1 MVKIILSLLI
11 TQFIF
16 SQSIF
21 DTYRLNDQVSYVSVS
36 PQMFSMLAKLNID
49 VDDPEAK
56 EFIELVSKIKVF
68 KLLRT
73 GEPSISKAFSDWTNA
88 YVKENKLEELMQVRD
103 NETNIFFYAL
113 NSDQDHIVD
122 EIVMLVQDDG
132 EVSNLAEIE
141 QQTVILLIQGS
152 INLNRISSLS
162 QKLNLPA
169 GDQLKKFKIKSDS
182 QL

>member
-21 DTYRLNDQVSYVSVS
+21 DKYMLNDQVSYVSVS

-73 GEPSISKAFSDWTNA
+73 GQPGISKAFSDWTHA
-88 YVKENKLEELMQVRD
+88 YVNENKLEEMMQVRE
-103 NETNIFFYAL
+103 NETNIFLCFDIRSRSYC
-113 NSDQDHIVD
+113 
-122 EIVMLVQDDG
+122 
-132 EVSNLAEIE
+132 
-141 QQTVILLIQGS
+141 
-152 INLNRISSLS
+152 R
-162 QKLNLPA
+162 
-169 GDQLKKFKIKSDS
+169 
-182 QL
+182 